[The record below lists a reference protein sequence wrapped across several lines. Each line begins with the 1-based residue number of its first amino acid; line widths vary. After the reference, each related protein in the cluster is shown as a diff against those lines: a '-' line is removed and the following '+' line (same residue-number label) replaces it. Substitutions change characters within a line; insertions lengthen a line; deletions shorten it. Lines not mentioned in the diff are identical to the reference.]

1 MSPNPIDLLLTF
13 CYNCCMKTEKR
24 FKVNKRILVV
34 AMTVAVLGVAGCSST
49 GANLGG
55 GESIQPGAGANT
67 AIADQRLASSEFKS
81 QGVKVIYNLFGNVEA
96 IEVTGYAAVWGNSM
110 NAARESYRIAE
121 LEAKK
126 SLSDFIN
133 KETISS
139 TTSVRM
145 ISNNLEQARDQN
157 TNKFANNLAST
168 DTEVAGRSG
177 TEENTA
183 VRNNAL
189 RIASQLNT
197 TITTQNR
204 GIIGGLYL
212 KEGTVID
219 GGRSVKVVM
228 RWDRKHNDSR
238 KQIRNLMAQ

>member
-1 MSPNPIDLLLTF
+1 M
-13 CYNCCMKTEKR
+13 
-24 FKVNKRILVV
+24 NKRILIV
-34 AMTVAVLGVAGCSST
+34 AMAVGMLTVAGCSTTRTDLAS
-49 GANLGG
+49 GAQINP
-55 GESIQPGAGANT
+55 GESAST
-67 AIADQRLASSEFKS
+67 AIADQRLASSEFKR
-81 QGVKVIYNLFGNVEA
+81 QGVRIIYSFTGNVEA

-110 NAARESYRIAE
+110 NAARESYRVAE

-133 KETISS
+133 RETITS

-145 ISNNLEQARDQN
+145 ISNNLEHAQDKN
-157 TNKFANNLAST
+157 TNRFASNQGAELATSDDQVT
-168 DTEVAGRSG
+168 GPSKPGA
-177 TEENTA
+177 EENTA

-189 RIASQLNT
+189 RIASQLRT

-212 KEGTVID
+212 KESSVID
-219 GGRSVKVVM
+219 EGRAVRVVM

>member
-1 MSPNPIDLLLTF
+1 M
-13 CYNCCMKTEKR
+13 
-24 FKVNKRILVV
+24 NKRILIA
-34 AMTVAVLGVAGCSST
+34 AMTVTMLGIVGCSST
-49 GANLGG
+49 GTNLSSGG
-55 GESIQPGAGANT
+55 AINPGENAGT

-81 QGVKVIYNLFGNVEA
+81 QGVKVIYSLFGKVEA
-96 IEVTGYAAVWGNSM
+96 IEVTGYAPVWGNSM
-110 NAARESYRIAE
+110 NAARESYRVAE

-145 ISNNLEQARDQN
+145 ISNNLEHARDQN
-157 TNKFANNLAST
+157 TNKFANNLTST

-197 TITTQNR
+197 TIVTQNR
-204 GIIGGLYL
+204 GIIGGLYV
-212 KEGTVID
+212 KEAGVID
-219 GGRSVKVVM
+219 DGRAVKVVM
-228 RWDRKHNDSR
+228 RWDKKHNDAR

>member
-1 MSPNPIDLLLTF
+1 M
-13 CYNCCMKTEKR
+13 MKQ
-24 FKVNKRILVV
+24 RILV
-34 AMTVAVLGVAGCSST
+34 AALSATILTLAGCSST
-49 GANLGG
+49 KTDLSSGG
-55 GESIQPGAGANT
+55 QINPGESAGT
-67 AIADQRLASSEFKS
+67 AIADQRLATSEFKK

-110 NAARESYRIAE
+110 NAARESYRVAE

-157 TNKFANNLAST
+157 TNRFASNKGPELLATDEQVAADNNAT
-168 DTEVAGRSG
+168 Q
-177 TEENTA
+177 ENTA
-183 VRNNAL
+183 VRNNAV

-212 KEGTVID
+212 KEGKVID
-219 GGRSVKVVM
+219 GGRAVQVVM
-228 RWDRKHNDSR
+228 RWDKKHNDAR

>member
-1 MSPNPIDLLLTF
+1 M
-13 CYNCCMKTEKR
+13 
-24 FKVNKRILVV
+24 NKRILIA
-34 AMTVAVLGVAGCSST
+34 AMTISVLGVTGCSTPST
-49 GANLGG
+49 NLSRGD
-55 GESIQPGAGANT
+55 SIDPGSSAGT

-81 QGVKVIYNLFGNVEA
+81 QGVKVIYSLSGNIEA

-110 NAARESYRIAE
+110 NAARESYRVAE

-145 ISNNLEQARDQN
+145 ISNNLEQAQDNN
-157 TNKFANNLAST
+157 TNRFASNKPPGLDAT
-168 DTEVAGRSG
+168 DTDPG
-177 TEENTA
+177 TGSQENA
-183 VRNNAL
+183 AIRNNAVK
-189 RIASQLNT
+189 IASQLTT
-197 TITTQNR
+197 TINTQNR

-219 GGRSVKVVM
+219 GGRAVKVVM
-228 RWDRKHNDSR
+228 RWDRKHNASR
-238 KQIRNLMAQ
+238 QQIRNLMAQ

>member
-1 MSPNPIDLLLTF
+1 MLT
-13 CYNCCMKTEKR
+13 
-24 FKVNKRILVV
+24 VV
-34 AMTVAVLGVAGCSST
+34 GCSTNRTDLTS
-49 GANLGG
+49 GAPITP
-55 GESIQPGAGANT
+55 GEGAGT
-67 AIADQRLASSEFKS
+67 AIADQRLASSEFKR
-81 QGVKVIYNLFGNVEA
+81 QGVRIIYSFTGSVEA

-110 NAARESYRIAE
+110 NAARESYRVAE

-157 TNKFANNLAST
+157 TNRFAANKGPELLATDEPATADNNAT
-168 DTEVAGRSG
+168 Q
-177 TEENTA
+177 ENTA
-183 VRNNAL
+183 VRNNAV

-212 KEGTVID
+212 KEGKVID
-219 GGRSVKVVM
+219 GGRAVQVVM
-228 RWDRKHNDSR
+228 RWDKKHNDAR
-238 KQIRNLMAQ
+238 KQIRSAMAQ

>member
-1 MSPNPIDLLLTF
+1 M
-13 CYNCCMKTEKR
+13 
-24 FKVNKRILVV
+24 NKRILIT
-34 AMTVAVLGVAGCSST
+34 AMTISMLGVVGCSST
-49 GANLGG
+49 GANIAGG
-55 GESIQPGAGANT
+55 QSIQPGEGANV

-110 NAARESYRIAE
+110 NAARESYRVAE

-145 ISNNLEQARDQN
+145 ISNNLEQAKDQN
-157 TNKFANNLAST
+157 TNRFANNLAAT

-183 VRNNAL
+183 VRNNAV

-212 KEGTVID
+212 KESAVID
-219 GGRSVKVVM
+219 GGRAVKVVM
-228 RWDRKHNDSR
+228 RWDKKHNDAR

>member
-1 MSPNPIDLLLTF
+1 M
-13 CYNCCMKTEKR
+13 
-24 FKVNKRILVV
+24 NKRILIV
-34 AMTVAVLGVAGCSST
+34 AMAVGMLTVVGCGST
-49 GANLGG
+49 GTNLSAGAQINP
-55 GESIQPGAGANT
+55 GEGAGT
-67 AIADQRLASSEFKS
+67 AIADQRLASSEFKR
-81 QGVKVIYNLFGNVEA
+81 QGVRIIYSFTGSVEA

-110 NAARESYRIAE
+110 NAARESYRVAE

-133 KETISS
+133 RETITS

-145 ISNNLEQARDQN
+145 ISNNLEHAQDQN
-157 TNKFANNLAST
+157 TNRFASNKGAELASS
-168 DTEVAGRSG
+168 DDQFMGPPNPLAQ
-177 TEENTA
+177 ENTA
-183 VRNNAL
+183 VRNNAV
-189 RIASQLNT
+189 RIASQLRT

-212 KEGTVID
+212 KESGVID
-219 GGRSVKVVM
+219 DGRAVQVVM

>member
-1 MSPNPIDLLLTF
+1 M
-13 CYNCCMKTEKR
+13 
-24 FKVNKRILVV
+24 NKRILIV
-34 AMTVAVLGVAGCSST
+34 AMAVSMLTVAGCSST
-49 GANLGG
+49 RNTVATSAPITP
-55 GESIQPGAGANT
+55 GEGAGT
-67 AIADQRLASSEFKS
+67 AIADQRLASSEFKQ
-81 QGVKVIYNLFGNVEA
+81 QGVRLIYSLTGSVEA

-110 NAARESYRIAE
+110 NAARESYRVAE

-133 KETISS
+133 KETITS

-145 ISNNLEQARDQN
+145 ISNNLEHAQDQN
-157 TNKFANNLAST
+157 TNRFASNKTAELASS
-168 DTEVAGRSG
+168 DDQFMGPPNPLAQ
-177 TEENTA
+177 ENTA
-183 VRNNAL
+183 VRNNAV
-189 RIASQLNT
+189 RIASQLRT

-212 KEGTVID
+212 KESGVID
-219 GGRSVKVVM
+219 NGRAVKVVM

>member
-1 MSPNPIDLLLTF
+1 M
-13 CYNCCMKTEKR
+13 
-24 FKVNKRILVV
+24 NKRILVA
-34 AMTVAVLGVAGCSST
+34 AMAITMFGVVGCSST
-49 GANLGG
+49 GTNLSSGSQINP
-55 GESIQPGAGANT
+55 GESAGT
-67 AIADQRLASSEFKS
+67 AIADQRLATSEFKK

-110 NAARESYRIAE
+110 NAARESYRVAE

-145 ISNNLEQARDQN
+145 ISNNLEHAKDQN
-157 TNKFANNLAST
+157 TNRFASNKGPELLATDEQVAADNNAT
-168 DTEVAGRSG
+168 Q
-177 TEENTA
+177 ENTA

-212 KEGTVID
+212 KEGKVID
-219 GGRSVKVVM
+219 GGRAVQVVM
-228 RWDRKHNDSR
+228 RWDKKHNDSR